1 MSDAGIDAASPLP
14 GVIIPQTV
22 VRAGDEAALGRASWG
37 RFFSH
42 VAFAVRLERIWLAA
56 RCGRDLRQL
65 AAEGDGL
72 RKKR

>member
-1 MSDAGIDAASPLP
+1 MSDAGIDAAPP

-42 VAFAVRLERIWLAA
+42 VAFAVQLKRIWLSPVVVVISDNWRRKAMA
-56 RCGRDLRQL
+56 CSK
-65 AAEGDGL
+65 
-72 RKKR
+72 KKR